1 MKNIKPIL
9 LLLVELFLLTSF
21 LQSCGNR
28 TPILDSSVPFVVS
41 SIEKV
46 SDSHSV
52 YYAESYDS
60 GKSPSFLA
68 EGSPAII
75 LPSRMFQIGDTI
87 KANFTKLK

>member
-41 SIEKV
+41 SIEKSVTHIV
-46 SDSHSV
+46 STM
-52 YYAESYDS
+52 
-60 GKSPSFLA
+60 L
-68 EGSPAII
+68 
-75 LPSRMFQIGDTI
+75 
-87 KANFTKLK
+87 